1 MRRRRVCAVVCGVA
15 LAALGTLL
23 VVGSAIAEPDSQR
36 VRNVGHRGAS
46 GYAPEH
52 TIAAYDLA
60 LSLGADYIEQDLQM
74 TSDGVLVVLHDP
86 DLDRTAQGPAESCS
100 GLVATKTLAQVKTCD
115 VGSWFNAQ
123 YPQYARPE
131 YVGLQI
137 PTLEEVFQRY
147 GTGVNYY
154 IETKDPE
161 LSPGMEVELLR
172 LMNQYGLRDPA
183 VSSRRVLIQSFH
195 PESLQ
200 AVQALDPALPLIQL
214 YFGLPSASIIQTLDA
229 VDQYAV
235 GIGPSSGS
243 VDAALVSAA
252 HARCLDVHPYTVN
265 SQSEMTEL
273 VQLGVDGMFTNFP
286 DRLVQVLQGTPSPP
300 AACAPTGVTTASFS
314 GVRRGA
320 DVVLRWRTFS
330 EAGVLGFH
338 VYSAQNGRRTR
349 LNRTLVPAT
358 AGLGGRLYR
367 WRDRVRGQTTQYW
380 LHELNAGGRSIWYGP
395 ARLSRIR

>member
-1 MRRRRVCAVVCGVA
+1 MSLRRACVVVCGVA
-15 LAALGTLL
+15 LVALPALFA
-23 VVGSAIAEPDSQR
+23 VGAAIAEPDSQR

-86 DLDRTAQGPAESCS
+86 DLDRTAQGSAESCS

-131 YVGLQI
+131 YVGLRI

-161 LSPGMEVELLR
+161 LSPGMEAELLR

-183 VSSRRVLIQSFH
+183 VNSRRVLIQSFH

-200 AVQALDPALPLIQL
+200 AVRALDPALPLIQL

-229 VDQYAV
+229 VEQYAV

-243 VDAALVSAA
+243 VDAALVAAA

-265 SQSEMTEL
+265 SESEMTEL
-273 VQLGVDGMFTNFP
+273 VELGVDGMFTNFP
-286 DRLVQVLQGTPSPP
+286 DRLVNVLAATPSPP
-300 AACAPTGVTTASFS
+300 AACAPTAVTTSFFS
-314 GVRRGA
+314 GARHGRG
-320 DVVLRWRTFS
+320 VVLRWRTSS
-330 EAGVLGFH
+330 EAGVLGFN
-338 VYSAQNGRRTR
+338 VYSARNGQRTR
-349 LNRTLVPAT
+349 LNRTLVTAT
-358 AGLGGRLYR
+358 SAPGGRTYR
-367 WRDRVRGQTTQYW
+367 WRDRLRAASTRYW
-380 LHELNAGGRSIWYGP
+380 LEELHTSGRSAWYGP
-395 ARLSRIR
+395 GRVAANR